1 MEGLCKRMKVRKGY
15 LYIIELYLFS
25 ILVGLISFMFIDNNF
40 LHTIYVTVT
49 SIALISTII
58 YNRKNV
64 IRPLTF
70 LIISFLAFL
79 WMRIVLNVIYG
90 SSVISVGKGITDRNI
105 NIVTLYLG
113 ITGCTICGLAI
124 IISEYF
130 SHKHIT
136 IIKKHSKVTTNQ
148 IWIHRT
154 LFFMALAFFAL
165 FLYDSYKKM
174 GIVRTHNY
182 LNVSENILLMGYRYF
197 TIGKWILLLWL
208 VISKNKN
215 RFMIGSTVLV
225 IASAG
230 YLMRGAR
237 GYAICYF
244 FLWLMIYSI
253 KHKIKIRYL
262 VVIGISLIFLA
273 NFILEYRLGWSVA
286 NGFRNVIFSTLH
298 QQGAS
303 IEPVFGSVIFK
314 DEILKEFSKIDLF
327 KTGTYGVVVDR
338 VRDTG
343 FTSGGFGSSFFAES
357 YFLGFPFGFIF
368 HVLLALCVGIME
380 YAYNIIMKS
389 KKNKPYAMLLIFMT
403 TPNLI
408 YVGRSSLHDY
418 IFKTIS
424 TLIIIVILYS
434 FEKYSRCDNKIYN
447 QIEYE
452 E

>member
-1 MEGLCKRMKVRKGY
+1 MRLHKGY

-25 ILVGLISFMFIDNNF
+25 ILTGLISFVFIDNKF
-40 LHTIYVTVT
+40 LHIIFVIIT

-70 LIISFLAFL
+70 LIISFFVFL
-79 WMRIVLNVIYG
+79 WMRIILNIICG
-90 SSVISVGKGITDRNI
+90 SSVISVGRGITDKNI

-113 ITGCTICGLAI
+113 ITECIICGLAI
-124 IISEYF
+124 IISEYL
-130 SHKHIT
+130 SHKHI
-136 IIKKHSKVTTNQ
+136 IIINRSSRVTTKQ
-148 IWIHRT
+148 IWIQNILFLT
-154 LFFMALAFFAL
+154 ALFFLFL
-165 FLYDSYKKM
+165 FLYDSYRKM
-174 GIVRTHNY
+174 GIVRAHNY
-182 LNVSENILLMGYRYF
+182 LNVSESILLMGYRYF

-208 VISKNKN
+208 IISKSEN

-230 YLMRGAR
+230 YLMRGSR

-253 KHKIKIRYL
+253 RHKIKIRYL
-262 VVIGISLIFLA
+262 ILIGISLIFLA

-286 NGFRNVIFSTLH
+286 NGFKNVLFATLH

-314 DEILKEFSKIDLF
+314 NEILKEFTKIDLF
-327 KTGTYGVVVDR
+327 RTGIYGIIVDR

-343 FTSGGFGSSFFAES
+343 FDAGGFGSSFFAES
-357 YFLGFPFGFIF
+357 YFLGFPFGLVF
-368 HVLLALCVGIME
+368 HALLALCVGIME
-380 YAYNIIMKS
+380 YAYNSIVKS
-389 KKNKPYAMLLIFMT
+389 KKSRPYAILLIFMT

-408 YVGRSSLHDY
+408 YIARSSIHDY

-424 TLIIIVILYS
+424 TLIIIMVLYGV
-434 FEKYSRCDNKIYN
+434 EKYHRYDDKKM
-447 QIEYE
+447 
-452 E
+452 